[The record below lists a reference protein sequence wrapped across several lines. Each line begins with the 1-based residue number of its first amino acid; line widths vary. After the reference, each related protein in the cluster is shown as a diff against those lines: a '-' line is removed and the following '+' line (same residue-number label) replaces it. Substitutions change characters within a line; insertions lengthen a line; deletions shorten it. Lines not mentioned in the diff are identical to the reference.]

1 MRIQKYLVKV
11 VKSKK
16 TIAKILIICY
26 NEITI
31 KTALE
36 EQMNLIES
44 NFAPLKNVKISDSF
58 WGKYQDIAINE
69 IIPYQWKAINDEVP
83 NTEPS
88 HAVKNFKI
96 AAGLEE
102 GEFKGFVFQDS
113 DAAKWIEAVA
123 YSLTVSPDPELE
135 KTADGLID
143 IIEKAQD
150 EDGYLDTYFQ
160 LVAPDKKFTN
170 LCDCHELYCAGH
182 MTEAAVA
189 YYEATGKD
197 KLLKVVCRFIDL
209 IDSKIGP
216 EEGKLH
222 GYSGHPEIELAL
234 MKLYRA
240 TKNERY
246 LKLCEYLINERG
258 KKPNFFEEE
267 LKARGYKGFWGGGE
281 QRHID
286 LAYNQSHKP
295 IREQTE
301 PIGHA
306 VRAGYLYTG
315 AADLAA
321 ETGDESL
328 KKAMETL
335 WDSTVR
341 KQMYIT
347 GGVGSQVYGEA
358 FSFNYHLPNDTAYNE
373 TCAAISFAFMAKQM
387 LRMDA
392 DRKYSDI
399 LERLIYNGTI
409 SGMSLDGHHFFYTN
423 PLSMWEEET
432 KRAGVCG
439 HIQSKRPGWFGCA
452 CCPPNLARMI
462 TSLGSYI
469 YSSNDTTVYTH
480 LFVAGEAEIPVGD
493 KTVKLVQKGN
503 YPWDGNI
510 SFELSGGDYTFAV
523 RIPSW
528 AREYTIKKNGEEI
541 HPEVKKGY
549 AYICGGWND
558 GDVLELTLPMPV
570 EFIEANPLLRE
581 DNGKIAITRGPVV
594 YCLESADN
602 GDVLDSL
609 RICDFDSFT
618 TYRDDSLFEG
628 AVYIKGKA
636 MKRKPWNDDA
646 PLYRMSDTKETPVE
660 ITAIPYALWDN
671 RDDTREMTVWIRR

>member
-1 MRIQKYLVKV
+1 MSLV
-11 VKSKK
+11 
-16 TIAKILIICY
+16 
-26 NEITI
+26 
-31 KTALE
+31 
-36 EQMNLIES
+36 ES
-44 NFAPLKNVKISDSF
+44 NFTPLKNIKISDNF
-58 WGKYQDIAINE
+58 WGHYQDIAINE
-69 IIPYQWKAINDEVP
+69 IIPYQWKALCDEIP
-83 NTEPS
+83 DTEPS
-88 HAVKNFKI
+88 HAVANFKI
-96 AAGLEE
+96 AAGLEK
-102 GEFKGFVFQDS
+102 GEFRGCVFQDS
-113 DAAKWIEAVA
+113 DVAKWIEAVA
-123 YSLTVSPDPELE
+123 YSLTIKPNPELE
-135 KTADGLID
+135 KTADDLIE

-150 EDGYLDTYFQ
+150 EDGYLDTFFQ
-160 LVAPDKKFTN
+160 LKEPNKKFTD
-170 LCDCHELYCAGH
+170 LWECHELYCAGH

-197 KLLKVVCRFIDL
+197 KLLKVMCRFIDL
-209 IDSKIGP
+209 IDTKIGP

-222 GYSGHPEIELAL
+222 GYPGHPELELAL
-234 MKLYRA
+234 MKLYRV
-240 TKNERY
+240 TENEKY
-246 LKLCEYLINERG
+246 LKLCEYMINARG
-258 KKPNFFEEE
+258 TKPYFFEEE
-267 LKARGYKGFWGGGE
+267 LKNRGNKSFWGGGE
-281 QRHID
+281 IHHID
-286 LAYNQSHKP
+286 LAYNQAHKP

-301 PIGHA
+301 PIGHS

-328 KKAMETL
+328 KSAMEIL
-335 WDSTVR
+335 WDNTVR

-358 FSFNYHLPNDTAYNE
+358 FTFNYHLPNDTAYNE

-409 SGMSLDGHHFFYTN
+409 SGMALDGHHFFYTN

-439 HIQSKRPGWFGCA
+439 HIRSKRPGWFGCA

-480 LFVAGEAEIPVGD
+480 LFVAGEANVAVGD
-493 KTVKLVQKGN
+493 KTVKIIQNGN

-510 SFELSGGDYTFAV
+510 SFEVSGGDYTFAV

-528 AREYTIKKNGEEI
+528 ARDFKIVKNGKELN
-541 HPEVKKGY
+541 PELKKGY
-549 AYICGGWND
+549 AYIYDNWND
-558 GDVLELTLPMPV
+558 GDKIELTLPMPI
-570 EFIEANPLLRE
+570 EFIEADPLLRA
-581 DNGKIAITRGPVV
+581 DNGKVAITRGPIV

-602 GDVLDSL
+602 GDVLDGL
-609 RICDFDSFT
+609 RICDFNSFS
-618 TYRDDSLFEG
+618 TYQDNSLFDG
-628 AVYIKGKA
+628 AVYIEGTA
-636 MKRKPWNDDA
+636 MKRKSWQDDS
-646 PLYRMSDTKETPVE
+646 PLYRRVNVNDELPVR
-660 ITAIPYALWDN
+660 IKAIPYALWDN

>member
-1 MRIQKYLVKV
+1 MSLV
-11 VKSKK
+11 
-16 TIAKILIICY
+16 
-26 NEITI
+26 
-31 KTALE
+31 
-36 EQMNLIES
+36 ES
-44 NFAPLKNVKISDSF
+44 NFTPLKNIKISDNF
-58 WGKYQDIAINE
+58 WGHYQDIAINE
-69 IIPYQWKAINDEVP
+69 IIPYQWKALCDEIP
-83 NTEPS
+83 DTEPS
-88 HAVKNFKI
+88 HAVANFKI
-96 AAGLEE
+96 AAGLEK
-102 GEFKGFVFQDS
+102 GEFRGCVFQDS
-113 DAAKWIEAVA
+113 DVAKWIEAVA
-123 YSLTVSPDPELE
+123 YSLTIKPNPELE
-135 KTADGLID
+135 KTADDLIE

-150 EDGYLDTYFQ
+150 EDGYLDTFFQ
-160 LVAPDKKFTN
+160 LKEPNKKFTD
-170 LCDCHELYCAGH
+170 LWECHELYCAGH

-197 KLLKVVCRFIDL
+197 KLLKVMCRFIDL
-209 IDSKIGP
+209 IDTKIGP

-222 GYSGHPEIELAL
+222 GYPGHPELELAL
-234 MKLYRA
+234 MKLYRV
-240 TKNERY
+240 TENEKY
-246 LKLCEYLINERG
+246 LKLCEYMINARG
-258 KKPNFFEEE
+258 TKPYFFEEE
-267 LKARGYKGFWGGGE
+267 LKNRGNKSFWGGGE
-281 QRHID
+281 IHHID
-286 LAYNQSHKP
+286 LAYNQAHKP

-301 PIGHA
+301 PIGHS

-328 KKAMETL
+328 KSAMEIL
-335 WDSTVR
+335 WDNTVR

-358 FSFNYHLPNDTAYNE
+358 FTFNYHLPNDTAYNE

-409 SGMSLDGHHFFYTN
+409 SGMALDGHHFFYTN

-439 HIQSKRPGWFGCA
+439 HIRSKRPGWFGCA

-480 LFVAGEAEIPVGD
+480 LFVAGEANVAVGD
-493 KTVKLVQKGN
+493 KTVKIIQNGN

-510 SFELSGGDYTFAV
+510 SFEVSGGDYTFAV

-528 AREYTIKKNGEEI
+528 ARDFKIVKNGKELN
-541 HPEVKKGY
+541 PELKKGY
-549 AYICGGWND
+549 AYIHDNWND
-558 GDVLELTLPMPV
+558 GDKIELTLPMPI
-570 EFIEANPLLRE
+570 EFIEADPLLRA
-581 DNGKIAITRGPVV
+581 DNGKVAITRGPIV

-602 GDVLDSL
+602 GDVLDGL
-609 RICDFDSFT
+609 RICDFNSFS
-618 TYRDDSLFEG
+618 TYQDNSLFDG
-628 AVYIKGKA
+628 AVYIEGTA
-636 MKRKPWNDDA
+636 MKRKSWQDDS
-646 PLYRMSDTKETPVE
+646 PLYRRVNVNDELPVR
-660 ITAIPYALWDN
+660 IKAIPYALWDN

>member
-1 MRIQKYLVKV
+1 MK
-11 VKSKK
+11 
-16 TIAKILIICY
+16 
-26 NEITI
+26 
-31 KTALE
+31 
-36 EQMNLIES
+36 LIES
-44 NFAPLKNVKISDSF
+44 SFTPLKNVKINDKF
-58 WGKYQDIAINE
+58 WGRYTDIAINE
-69 IIPYQWKAINDEVP
+69 IIPYQLKAINDEVP
-83 NTEPS
+83 DTEPS

-102 GEFKGFVFQDS
+102 GEFKGYVFQDS
-113 DAAKWIEAVA
+113 DVAKWIEAVA
-123 YSLTVSPDPELE
+123 YSLTVCPNPELE
-135 KTADGLID
+135 KTADDLIG

-160 LVAPDKKFTN
+160 LRAPDQKFTN

-197 KLLKVVCRFIDL
+197 KLLRVVCRFVDL

-240 TKNERY
+240 TNNERY
-246 LKLCEYLINERG
+246 LKLCEYMINERG
-258 KKPNFFEEE
+258 KAPNFFMEE
-267 LKARGYKGFWGGGE
+267 LKARDYKSFWGGHE
-281 QRHID
+281 QRHVD
-286 LAYNQSHKP
+286 LPYCQAHKP
-295 IREQTE
+295 LREQTE
-301 PIGHA
+301 PIGHS

-358 FSFNYHLPNDTAYNE
+358 FSFNYHLPNDTAYTE

-392 DRKYSDI
+392 DRKYSDV

-409 SGMSLDGHHFFYTN
+409 SGMALDGHHFFYTN
-423 PLSMWEEET
+423 PLSVWEEAT
-432 KRAGVCG
+432 QRAGVCS

-452 CCPPNLARMI
+452 CCPPNLARLI

-469 YSSNDTTVYTH
+469 YSSNDTTIYNH
-480 LFVAGEAEIPVGD
+480 LYIAGEAEIEVGGQ
-493 KTVKLVQKGN
+493 KVKLTQKGN
-503 YPWDGNI
+503 YPWSGNI
-510 SFELSGGDYTFAV
+510 TFEMGEGSYTFAT

-528 AREYTIKKNGEEI
+528 ARDFRIFKNGEEI
-541 HPEVKKGY
+541 HPEIKKGY
-549 AYICGGWND
+549 AYISGEWHD
-558 GDVLELTLPMPV
+558 GDVIELNLPMPI
-570 EFIEANPLLRE
+570 EFVEANPLLRE
-581 DNGKIAITRGPVV
+581 DNGRVAIMRGPVV
-594 YCLESADN
+594 YCIESADN

-609 RICDFDSFT
+609 RISDFSSFS
-618 TYRDDSLFEG
+618 TYSDDSLFNG
-628 AVYIKGKA
+628 AVYIKGTA
-636 MKRKPWNDDA
+636 MKRKAWQDGDA
-646 PLYRMSDTKETPVE
+646 LYRAIDSSNEEPVE
-660 ITAIPYALWDN
+660 IKALPYAFWDN
-671 RDDTREMTVWIRR
+671 REDTREMNVWIRI

>member
-1 MRIQKYLVKV
+1 MSLV
-11 VKSKK
+11 
-16 TIAKILIICY
+16 
-26 NEITI
+26 
-31 KTALE
+31 
-36 EQMNLIES
+36 ES
-44 NFAPLKNVKISDSF
+44 NFTPLKNIKISDNF
-58 WGKYQDIAINE
+58 WGHYQDIAINE
-69 IIPYQWKAINDEVP
+69 IIPYQWKALCDEIP
-83 NTEPS
+83 DTEPS
-88 HAVKNFKI
+88 HAVANFKI
-96 AAGLEE
+96 AAGLEK
-102 GEFKGFVFQDS
+102 GEFRGCVFQDS
-113 DAAKWIEAVA
+113 DVAKWIEAVA
-123 YSLTVSPDPELE
+123 YSLTIKPNPELE
-135 KTADGLID
+135 KTADDLIE

-150 EDGYLDTYFQ
+150 EDGYLDTFFQ
-160 LVAPDKKFTN
+160 LKEPNKKFTD
-170 LCDCHELYCAGH
+170 LWECHELYCAGH

-197 KLLKVVCRFIDL
+197 KLLKVMCRFIDL
-209 IDSKIGP
+209 IDTKIGP

-222 GYSGHPEIELAL
+222 GYPGHPELELAL
-234 MKLYRA
+234 MKLYRV
-240 TKNERY
+240 TENEKY
-246 LKLCEYLINERG
+246 LKLCEYMINARG
-258 KKPNFFEEE
+258 TKPYFFEEE
-267 LKARGYKGFWGGGE
+267 LKNRGNKSFWGGGE
-281 QRHID
+281 IHHID
-286 LAYNQSHKP
+286 LAYNQAHKP

-301 PIGHA
+301 PIGHS

-328 KKAMETL
+328 KSAMEIL
-335 WDSTVR
+335 WDNTVR

-358 FSFNYHLPNDTAYNE
+358 FTFNYHLPNDTAYNE

-409 SGMSLDGHHFFYTN
+409 SGMALDGHHFFYTN

-439 HIQSKRPGWFGCA
+439 HIRSKRPGWFGCA

-480 LFVAGEAEIPVGD
+480 LFVAGEANVAVGD
-493 KTVKLVQKGN
+493 KTVKIIQNGN

-510 SFELSGGDYTFAV
+510 SFEVSGGDYTFAV

-528 AREYTIKKNGEEI
+528 ARDFKIVKNGKELN
-541 HPEVKKGY
+541 PELKKGY
-549 AYICGGWND
+549 AYIYDNWND
-558 GDVLELTLPMPV
+558 GDKIELTLPMPI
-570 EFIEANPLLRE
+570 EFIEADPLLRA
-581 DNGKIAITRGPVV
+581 DNGKVAITRGPIV

-602 GDVLDSL
+602 GDVLDGL
-609 RICDFDSFT
+609 RICDFNSFS
-618 TYRDDSLFEG
+618 TYQDNSLFEG
-628 AVYIKGKA
+628 AVYIEGTA
-636 MKRKPWNDDA
+636 MKRKSWQDDS
-646 PLYRMSDTKETPVE
+646 PLYRRVNVNDELPVR
-660 ITAIPYALWDN
+660 IKAIPYALWDN